1 MDGGDESC
9 PSRASRGGLNFG
21 PERPNTPAQ
30 CQHSY
35 WTALRPTKIL
45 VGQVWAF
52 LGLLLGTSASPH
64 IIFFLFNFFMISLLL

>member
-30 CQHSY
+30 CQHLLDCIEAHKDSC
-35 WTALRPTKIL
+35 WASMGFFGL
-45 VGQVWAF
+45 VIGN
-52 LGLLLGTSASPH
+52 LG
-64 IIFFLFNFFMISLLL
+64 